1 MRQLLRMWKLFGT
14 MDLLWLLRGPRD
26 ATIYMLSDAVLMIA
40 TASTTFLLA
49 ARFDGIGDWSRG
61 QIVFMLGYAMLVSS
75 LLDTVFGYNI
85 KMISRRVGRGQLDHM
100 LVQPQPL
107 WKLLLTEGFS
117 PFAQPFGT
125 LISLVVVVWS
135 SAQLDLAFS
144 VGWLAILLLNL
155 LASAAIVLSLQVGWG
170 SIAFWAPR
178 SAEEINSATERMVG
192 SLGSLP
198 LDGVPRV
205 LLGGLLSV
213 LPIGFV
219 AWLPARSIAG
229 VAPVLPGG
237 LVTPLV
243 APLFAAAAYF
253 VFRKGLRHYARVG
266 SQRYSAFG
274 HRR

>member
-1 MRQLLRMWKLFGT
+1 MWKLFGT

-135 SAQLDLAFS
+135 STQLDLAFS